1 MVGAIQLLDEA
12 AELFRLAGFAV
23 AKDREPVLGN
33 LRSSVLIE
41 IERDELAAKRAR
53 KKAAEEAEERRLM
66 GLGEAVVA
74 AAMYGSMPAD
84 NRGVGAGFQ
93 GQDVCI
99 VVDNGSSRAS
109 STVALRKVAARLEER
124 VGGLLKV
131 LPVSLKHSDKA
142 SLEELG
148 GQPATLL
155 EDLMAGGEL
164 AGADSVTLLPLF
176 LGPSRAVL
184 KSIPQAAATAQE
196 MGLECTVAGHVGMG
210 DAGGFSMLCVQ
221 SVTLDCAQMPKKC
234 SLAMWPDTGSGA
246 QAQQCSPKRCWERW
260 KGWLM
265 SKDSIDR
272 ASSSSTTALLREM

>member
-12 AELFRLAGFAV
+12 AELFRQAGFAV

-53 KKAAEEAEERRLM
+53 KKAAEEAEERRLL

-74 AAMYGSMPAD
+74 AAMYGSVPTTDQDIDDALE
-84 NRGVGAGFQ
+84 

-109 STVALRKVAARLEER
+109 STVALRKLATRLEER
-124 VGGLLKV
+124 MGGLLKV
-131 LPVSLKHSDKA
+131 LPASLRHSDKA
-142 SLEELG
+142 SLEDLG

-155 EDLMAGGEL
+155 EDLMTGGEL
-164 AGADSVTLLPLF
+164 AGADSVTVLPLF

-184 KSIPQAAATAQE
+184 KSIPQVAATAQE
-196 MGLECTVAGHVGMG
+196 MGVECTVAGHVGKG
-210 DAGGFSMLCVQ
+210 DEGVWSMLCAKCD
-221 SVTLDCAQMPKKC
+221 SRLEAIEIRRWCVTCVLLHSRLCRC
-234 SLAMWPDTGSGA
+234 SDARQGNAGRGGKGCQGA
-246 QAQQCSPKRCWERW
+246 RTRWSKRHR
-260 KGWLM
+260 
-265 SKDSIDR
+265 R
-272 ASSSSTTALLREM
+272 